1 MKKHQMKY
9 VLTGGLILFAFAF
22 LVINPGVIGLPA
34 DAAETMITLFPSIF
48 VIIVSI
54 YGFSDSQG
62 LGRVAS
68 MIGLGFGLCYFIG
81 AADTAGLVTVEML
94 SGLSVYQL
102 QLWIMIL
109 STIGGGVA
117 YAFS

>member
-9 VLTGGLILFAFAF
+9 VLTGGLILAAYGI
-22 LVINPGVIGLPA
+22 LVINPGVLGLPA
-34 DAAETMITLFPSIF
+34 ASAQAMYGLFPSIF

-54 YGFSDSQG
+54 YGFSDSRG
-62 LGRVAS
+62 LGRVGS
-68 MIGLGFGLCYFIG
+68 MIGLGFGLCFFIG
-81 AADTAGLVTVEML
+81 AANTAGLVTAEML
-94 SGLSVYQL
+94 SGLSIYQL